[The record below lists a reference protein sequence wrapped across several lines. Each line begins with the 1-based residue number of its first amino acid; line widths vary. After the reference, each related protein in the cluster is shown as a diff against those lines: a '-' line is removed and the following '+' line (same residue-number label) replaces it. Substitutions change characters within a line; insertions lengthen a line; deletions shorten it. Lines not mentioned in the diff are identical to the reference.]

1 MGKKTRWSKWIGL
14 TTIALLMTLL
24 FGISAMAAG
33 TAAPTGLKQTG
44 DSTSAVQIEW
54 TAVSGTNIRYDV
66 EVSQNN
72 VTWGAASTSAVTG
85 TSFVMSGLA
94 TGKDYYFR
102 VRAYEYGST
111 VYSNWSSVLTAT
123 TSPGTISKLEQT
135 NATKTSVTLKWSAA
149 AGANRY
155 EIYYYQNNQ
164 LIKTPMVT
172 TSTSITIG
180 NLKNSNQ
187 YAVVVFPMRTCGSYF
202 GANLNYASSYVKLI
216 PGKVS
221 KVKLASADL
230 KTKKIVVQWAANNK
244 TDGYELILYNNSGKK
259 VKSVTLN
266 SGYSY
271 SNTFTKIKLTSFY
284 KLKIR
289 AFVKLNSGKKYG
301 AWNEIY
307 VANQPK
313 LEGKG
318 SNGGLKFSWAK
329 VAGATSYTVYAS
341 TQQLSGYK
349 KAATVKGTSYVSYKV
364 KGKKLQS
371 GKTYYYYVIANKKV
385 KGKTYK
391 SGSKYCWPARIS

>member
-24 FGISAMAAG
+24 FGMSAMAAG
-33 TAAPTGLKQTG
+33 TPTGLKQTG

-85 TSFVMSGLA
+85 TSFAMSGLA

-123 TSPGTISKLEQT
+123 TSPGTISKIEQT
-135 NATKTSVTLKWSAA
+135 NATQTSITLKWSAA

-164 LIKTPMVT
+164 LIKTPKVT

-202 GANLNYASSYVKLI
+202 GANLNYASTYVKLI

-221 KVKLASADL
+221 KVKLASSNF
-230 KTKKIVVQWAANNK
+230 KTKQIQVQWTANTK

-266 SGYSY
+266 SGGYY
-271 SNTFTKIKLTSFY
+271 YNTFKKIKSTSFY
-284 KLKIR
+284 KFKIR

-313 LEGKG
+313 LIGER
-318 SNGGLKFSWAK
+318 SNGGVKLSWAK
-329 VAGATSYTVYAS
+329 VAGATSYTVYVS
-341 TQQLSGYK
+341 TNQNTGYK
-349 KAATVKGTSYVSYKV
+349 KAATVKGTSYTSYKV
-364 KGKKLQS
+364 KGKTLQS
-371 GKTYYYYVIANKKV
+371 GKTYYYYVVANKKV

-391 SGSKYCWPARIS
+391 SGSQYCWSYII

>member
-1 MGKKTRWSKWIGL
+1 MGKKIRWSKWIGL

-24 FGISAMAAG
+24 FGMSAMAAS
-33 TAAPTGLKQTG
+33 APTGLKQTG

-66 EVSQNN
+66 EVSQNK
-72 VTWGAASTSAVTG
+72 VTWGAASTSAVPD

-111 VYSNWSSVLTAT
+111 EYSNWSSVLTAT

-164 LIKTPMVT
+164 LIKTPKVT

-202 GANLNYASSYVKLI
+202 GANLNYASTYVKLI

-221 KVKLASADL
+221 KVKLASTDL
-230 KTKKIVVQWAANNK
+230 KKKKIDVQWAANTK

-271 SNTFTKIKLTSFY
+271 YNTFTKIKSTSFY

-313 LEGKG
+313 IKGKNY
-318 SNGGLKFSWAK
+318 NGGLKISWAK
-329 VAGATSYTVYAS
+329 VNGATSYTVYAS
-341 TQQLSGYK
+341 TKLNSGYRNV
-349 KAATVKGTSYVSYKV
+349 ATVKKNSYVSYYY
-364 KGKKLQS
+364 GNKKLQS
-371 GKTYYYYVIANKKV
+371 GKTYYYHVVANKKV

-391 SGSKYCWPARIS
+391 SKSLYCLKYSIR